1 MLIYSSFYMVPKRDR
16 IPRIL
21 MDPIK
26 FCPLQLQFGHGRKI
40 TREHRTSSNNSPWL
54 ALPLPVN
61 MNNVTWQKNIANILM
76 SSGKNIREQ
85 LINFAAMQR
94 TCQRPACSG
103 IHSAIQSSYCLA
115 CFPWDF
121 YGVITAINLCHLHAD
136 YGLLIIFQMSSYSKT
151 QLFM

>member
-1 MLIYSSFYMVPKRDR
+1 MASSSSASTHEQCYVVKKR
-16 IPRIL
+16 
-21 MDPIK
+21 
-26 FCPLQLQFGHGRKI
+26 
-40 TREHRTSSNNSPWL
+40 
-54 ALPLPVN
+54 
-61 MNNVTWQKNIANILM
+61 NIANILM

-121 YGVITAINLCHLHAD
+121 NGVITAINLCHHAD
-136 YGLLIIFQMSSYSKT
+136 YGLLRIFQMSSYSKT
-151 QLFM
+151 QCSCKTTQASCKRQLYCLFILLLTKQWWSPQIR